1 MDKCTGED
9 LVTAAKQKIECVNR
23 FIDLANE
30 MKNEG
35 KSLEL
40 ISSGFMTACS
50 LHSTYV
56 VTGNDGALMD
66 SGVEKMA
73 ALFKEELANVQQA
86 KIEQARREG
95 RDVPAATS

>member
-35 KSLEL
+35 KCLEL
-40 ISSGFMTACS
+40 ISSGFMTA
-50 LHSTYV
+50 
-56 VTGNDGALMD
+56 
-66 SGVEKMA
+66 
-73 ALFKEELANVQQA
+73 
-86 KIEQARREG
+86 
-95 RDVPAATS
+95 

>member
-1 MDKCTGED
+1 MRYEGPLDSGE
-9 LVTAAKQKIECVNR
+9 TKIECVNH

-40 ISSGFMTACS
+40 ISSGFMIACS
-50 LHSTYV
+50 LYSTYV
-56 VTGNDGALMD
+56 LTVNDGALMNG
-66 SGVEKMA
+66 GVEKMA
-73 ALFKEELANVQQA
+73 ALFTKELAHAQQA
-86 KIEQARREG
+86 KIERPTRAG

>member
-1 MDKCTGED
+1 
-9 LVTAAKQKIECVNR
+9 
-23 FIDLANE
+23 
-30 MKNEG
+30 
-35 KSLEL
+35 
-40 ISSGFMTACS
+40 
-50 LHSTYV
+50 
-56 VTGNDGALMD
+56 MD

>member
-1 MDKCTGED
+1 M
-9 LVTAAKQKIECVNR
+9 TAAEQKIECVNR

-40 ISSGFMTACS
+40 ISSGFMAACS
-50 LHSTYV
+50 VYSTYA

>member
-1 MDKCTGED
+1 M
-9 LVTAAKQKIECVNR
+9 TAAEQKIECVNR

-35 KSLEL
+35 NSSEL

-50 LHSTYV
+50 LYSTYV
-56 VTGNDGALMD
+56 ATGNDRALMK
-66 SGVEKMA
+66 SRVEKLAAPFKKEMA
-73 ALFKEELANVQQA
+73 HVQQA